1 MKKIGPT
8 FTQELEAKGLLGL
21 GFSWGNDTGE
31 LRFNDDVT
39 AAERAAVEAVLA
51 AHDPDAALPAPAPE
65 SVSRYQGREAMRLTP
80 YGNPEDGV
88 SLFDAAETL
97 LAREDTPA
105 YYVRAWEELQT
116 FDFDSPML
124 IAVADELGLTRED
137 RVSLFLF
144 AASLKA

>member
-1 MKKIGPT
+1 MQT
-8 FTQELEAKGLLGL
+8 FQDTESGL
-21 GFSWGNDTGE
+21 FWQFD
-31 LRFNDDVT
+31 DDVLVT
-39 AAERAAVEAVLA
+39 GTDGARHFNSPHGAVLNVPVTLVPA
-51 AHDPDAALPAPAPE
+51 QLPPPAEPPTPIPQ
-65 SVSRYQGREAMRLTP
+65 SVSRWQGREAMRLTP
-80 YGNPEDGV
+80 YGNHEDGV

-105 YYVRAWEELQT
+105 YYVRAWDELQT

-137 RVSLFLF
+137 RAALFLF